1 MAIALTKSTWFIVG
15 WVAQILGI
23 LMNGIYLVI
32 SKIGVP
38 NVGLAII
45 LFTIIMYALM
55 TPLQIQQQR
64 FTKLNAM
71 MQPELQKI
79 QNKYKGKTDQIS
91 QQKQMD
97 ETNAV
102 YEKYGTSP
110 TGSCVQLL
118 IQMPILF
125 ALYQVI
131 YHIPGY
137 ITAIGN
143 QLRVVAEDSN
153 FVTFFTKFIEGLD
166 NNTLNASMGSGEVE
180 RVMDTVYKLNTAQW
194 TSILEAAKG
203 QSFEANLQSV
213 HTYINRATNFVGLNI
228 SDSPMNILQPAWAAK
243 NWGLI
248 VVAVLIP
255 ILAWATQMW
264 NLKVAQ
270 AGQNANKDK
279 KKDEENAM
287 AQTMNSMNTF
297 MPLMSAFFCLTL
309 PVGIGIYWIIGA
321 VVRVVQMLIINKSL
335 DSETE
340 EEIIKKALEKSNKK
354 RAKKGLPPQKIT
366 NAAHLSTK
374 TLAAEEQEAKARAEE
389 AKRKQA
395 ERNKETQ
402 EKIKNSTAYYND
414 NAKPGSIASK
424 ANMVRQYEERQLNKK
439 KK

>member
-15 WVAQILGI
+15 WV
-23 LMNGIYLVI
+23 
-32 SKIGVP
+32 
-38 NVGLAII
+38 
-45 LFTIIMYALM
+45 
-55 TPLQIQQQR
+55 
-64 FTKLNAM
+64 M

-110 TGSCVQLL
+110 TGSCLQLL

-137 ITAIGN
+137 ITAIGD

-153 FVTFFTKFIEGLD
+153 FVSFFTKFVEGLD
-166 NNTLNASMGSGEVE
+166 SNTLNASMGSGEVE
-180 RVMDTVYKLNTAQW
+180 RVMDTVYKLNTSQW
-194 TSILEAAKG
+194 ASILESAKG

-213 HTYINRATNFVGLNI
+213 HTYIDRATNFAGLNI

-243 NWGLI
+243 NWALI

-255 ILAWATQMW
+255 VLAWATQMW

-270 AGQNANKDK
+270 AGQRGNKDK
-279 KKDEENAM
+279 KDDDNAM

-402 EKIKNSTAYYND
+402 EKIKNSTAYYNE

>member
-1 MAIALTKSTWFIVG
+1 
-15 WVAQILGI
+15 
-23 LMNGIYLVI
+23 MNGIYLVI

-79 QNKYKGKTDQIS
+79 QSKYKGKTDQIS

-166 NNTLNASMGSGEVE
+166 NKTLNASMGSGEVE

-194 TSILEAAKG
+194 ASILEAAKG

-255 ILAWATQMW
+255 VLAWATQMW

-402 EKIKNSTAYYND
+402 EKIKNSTAYYNE

-424 ANMVRQYEERQLNKK
+424 ANMVRQYEERQTNKK

>member
-1 MAIALTKSTWFIVG
+1 MAVALTKSTWFIVG

-23 LMNGIYLVI
+23 LMNGIYIVI
-32 SKIGVP
+32 NKIGIP

-79 QNKYKGKTDQIS
+79 QKKYKGKTDQVS

-102 YEKYGTSP
+102 YEKYGVSQA
-110 TGSCVQLL
+110 GSCIQLL

-137 ITAIGN
+137 ITEIGN
-143 QLRVVAEDSN
+143 QLRLVAEDSN
-153 FVTFFTKFIEGLD
+153 FVSFFTKFVEGLES
-166 NNTLNASMGSGEVE
+166 NTLNASMGSGAVE
-180 RVMDTVYKLNTAQW
+180 NVMDTVYKLNTSQW

-203 QSFEANLQSV
+203 QSFETNLQNV
-213 HTYINRATNFVGLNI
+213 HTYIDRATNFVGLNI

-248 VVAVLIP
+248 VVAVMIP
-255 ILAWATQMW
+255 ILAWGTQTW

-270 AGQNANKDK
+270 ASQNKNKD

-321 VVRVVQMLIINKSL
+321 VVRVVQMLIINMKL

-354 RAKKGLPPQKIT
+354 RAKKGLPPQRIT
-366 NAAHLSTK
+366 NNAHLSTK
-374 TLAAEEQEAKARAEE
+374 TLAVEEQEAKAREE
-389 AKRKQA
+389 ESRKKRA

-402 EKIKNSTAYYND
+402 EKIKDSTAYYNE

-424 ANMVRQYEERQLNKK
+424 ANMVRQYEERQMNKK

>member
-79 QNKYKGKTDQIS
+79 QKKYKGKTDQVS

-102 YEKYGTSP
+102 YEKYGVSQV
-110 TGSCVQLL
+110 GSCIQLL

-137 ITAIGN
+137 ITTIGN
-143 QLRVVAEDSN
+143 QLRLVAEDSN
-153 FVTFFTKFIEGLD
+153 FVSFFTKFVEGLE
-166 NNTLNASMGSGEVE
+166 NKTLNASMGSGAVE
-180 RVMDTVYKLNTAQW
+180 NVMDTVYKLNTSQW

-203 QSFEANLQSV
+203 QSFETNLQNV
-213 HTYINRATNFVGLNI
+213 HTYIDRATNFIGLNI

-248 VVAVLIP
+248 VVAVMIP
-255 ILAWATQMW
+255 ILAWGTQTW

-270 AGQNANKDK
+270 TSQNKNKD

-321 VVRVVQMLIINKSL
+321 VVRVVQMLIINMKL

-366 NAAHLSTK
+366 NNAHLSTK
-374 TLAAEEQEAKARAEE
+374 TLAVEEQEAKEREE
-389 AKRKQA
+389 ESRKKRA

-402 EKIKNSTAYYND
+402 EKIKNSTAYYNE

-424 ANMVRQYEERQLNKK
+424 ANMVRQYEERQMNKK

>member
-194 TSILEAAKG
+194 ASILEAAKG

>member
-1 MAIALTKSTWFIVG
+1 
-15 WVAQILGI
+15 
-23 LMNGIYLVI
+23 
-32 SKIGVP
+32 
-38 NVGLAII
+38 
-45 LFTIIMYALM
+45 
-55 TPLQIQQQR
+55 
-64 FTKLNAM
+64 
-71 MQPELQKI
+71 
-79 QNKYKGKTDQIS
+79 
-91 QQKQMD
+91 
-97 ETNAV
+97 
-102 YEKYGTSP
+102 
-110 TGSCVQLL
+110 
-118 IQMPILF
+118 
-125 ALYQVI
+125 
-131 YHIPGY
+131 
-137 ITAIGN
+137 
-143 QLRVVAEDSN
+143 
-153 FVTFFTKFIEGLD
+153 
-166 NNTLNASMGSGEVE
+166 
-180 RVMDTVYKLNTAQW
+180 
-194 TSILEAAKG
+194 
-203 QSFEANLQSV
+203 
-213 HTYINRATNFVGLNI
+213 
-228 SDSPMNILQPAWAAK
+228 MNILQPAWTAK

-255 ILAWATQMW
+255 VLAWATQMW

-270 AGQNANKDK
+270 AGQNGNKDK
-279 KKDEENAM
+279 KKDEDNAM

>member
-1 MAIALTKSTWFIVG
+1 MAISLTKSTWFIVG
-15 WVAQILGI
+15 WVAEILGI
-23 LMNGIYLVI
+23 LMNGIYIVI
-32 SKIGVP
+32 SKVGIP

-79 QNKYKGKTDQIS
+79 QAKYKGKKDQIS

-102 YEKYGTSP
+102 YEKYGVSQA
-110 TGSCVQLL
+110 GSCIQLL

-137 ITAIGN
+137 ISTIGN
-143 QLRVVAEDSN
+143 QLRIVAEDSA
-153 FVTFFTKFIEGLD
+153 FVSFFTKFVEGLD
-166 NNTLNASMGSGEVE
+166 NSILSASMGSGSVE
-180 RVMDTVYKLNTAQW
+180 NIMDSVYKLNTSQW
-194 TSILEAAKG
+194 ASLLDQAKG
-203 QSFEANLQSV
+203 QSFEANLNSV
-213 HTYINRATNFVGLNI
+213 HNYINQATNFMGLNI
-228 SDSPMNILQPAWAAK
+228 SDSPRNIFLPAWTSK

-248 VVAVLIP
+248 VVAIMIP
-255 ILAWATQMW
+255 VLAWATQLLNIKM
-264 NLKVAQ
+264 AQ
-270 AGQNANKDK
+270 TSQNNKDK
-279 KKDEENAM
+279 KNEENAM

-297 MPLMSAFFCLTL
+297 MPLMSAFFCFTL

-321 VVRVVQMLIINKSL
+321 VVRVAQMLIINKKL

-354 RAKKGLPPQKIT
+354 REKKGLPPQKIT
-366 NAAHLSTK
+366 NSAHISTK
-374 TLAAEEQEAKARAEE
+374 TLAVEEQEAKERAEE

-424 ANMVRQYEERQLNKK
+424 ANMVRQYEERQLGKK

>member
-1 MAIALTKSTWFIVG
+1 MAVALTKSTWFIVG

-23 LMNGIYLVI
+23 LMNGIYIVI

-38 NVGLAII
+38 NIGLAII

-71 MQPELQKI
+71 MRPELQKI
-79 QNKYKGKTDQIS
+79 QKKYKGKTDQVS

-102 YEKYGTSP
+102 YEKYGVSQV
-110 TGSCVQLL
+110 GSCIQLL

-137 ITAIGN
+137 ITTIGN
-143 QLRVVAEDSN
+143 QLRLVAEDSN
-153 FVTFFTKFIEGLD
+153 FVSFFTKFVEGLE
-166 NNTLNASMGSGEVE
+166 NKTLNASMGSGAVE
-180 RVMDTVYKLNTAQW
+180 NVMDTVYKLNTSQW

-203 QSFEANLQSV
+203 QSFETNLQNV
-213 HTYINRATNFVGLNI
+213 HTYIDRATNFIGLNI

-248 VVAVLIP
+248 VVAVMIP
-255 ILAWATQMW
+255 ILAWGTQTW

-270 AGQNANKDK
+270 TSQNKNKD

-321 VVRVVQMLIINKSL
+321 VVRVVQMLIINMKL